1 VNSEPVLSAGNP
13 ATVSIAAV
21 GSASN
26 QSRRRN
32 APGLSLPT
40 HAPAVVV
47 AAWRRRRPITH
58 SALAS
63 IAAARWLTIGVL
75 LLLSLVDPAPGPT
88 GLPDW
93 TLMLFFAAYN
103 LLVDLAR
110 ASRGWLR
117 PSPSTVFLDLLV
129 AGGLYLLAARPD
141 GPLSTLLFLTAVSAA
156 ATLSRGGVVLFTI
169 VAMTVIGV
177 AEVNARPALPFAL
190 AVSLAGGQML
200 QLALV
205 AFGTALL
212 MRRLAFQHVAARQA
226 RHEAEHFAEL
236 DRLRANFV
244 AAISHD
250 LQTPLTAVRAGLGML
265 ETSASDRLH
274 DDEAHLLAN
283 ARRNTERLGLQI
295 NDLLSLNQLEAGI
308 FSVDPAPLDLRS
320 VVASVVAVVHPLAT
334 QKGQELQVDVDRPL
348 MVAGDRRRLDHALL
362 NIVVNAHRHTPRGTR
377 IAITGRHT
385 PRGVLLQVA
394 DDGPGIPSHARDRVF
409 QRFYRLDDGSSRSG
423 LGLTIAKAAIER
435 HGGQIWIE
443 AAGPGTTLAILLPA
457 LGEPERTCL

>member
-1 VNSEPVLSAGNP
+1 VF
-13 ATVSIAAV
+13 
-21 GSASN
+21 
-26 QSRRRN
+26 
-32 APGLSLPT
+32 
-40 HAPAVVV
+40 
-47 AAWRRRRPITH
+47 RRRPIAQ

-75 LLLSLVDPAPGPT
+75 LLLSLIDTAPGPT

-93 TLMLFFAAYN
+93 TLVLVFATYN

-117 PSPSTVFLDLLV
+117 PSASTVFLDLLM

-141 GPLSTLLFLTAVSAA
+141 GPLYTLLFLAAVSAA

-169 VAMTVIGV
+169 IAMTVIGV
-177 AEVNARPALPFAL
+177 AEVNARPALPLAL
-190 AVSLAGGQML
+190 AVSMAGGQML

-205 AFGTALL
+205 ALGTALL

-236 DRLRANFV
+236 DRLRANFI

-265 ETSASDRLH
+265 ETSASHRLH

-295 NDLLSLNQLEAGI
+295 NDLLSLNQLEAGTFAI
-308 FSVDPAPLDLRS
+308 DPTPLDLRS
-320 VVASVVAVVHPLAT
+320 VVASVVAVVYPLVS

-348 MVAGDRRRLDHALL
+348 LVAGDRRRLDHALL
-362 NIVVNAHRHTPRGTR
+362 NIVVNAHRHTPSGTR

-385 PRGVLLQVA
+385 PRGVLLRVK
-394 DDGPGIPSHARDRVF
+394 DDGPGIPPHARDRVF
-409 QRFYRLDDGSSRSG
+409 ERFFRLDDGSSGSG
-423 LGLTIAKAAIER
+423 LGLTIARAAIER
-435 HGGQIWIE
+435 HGGQIWVE
-443 AAGPGTTLAILLPA
+443 EAGPGTTLAILLPA
-457 LGEPERTCL
+457 LVAPERSCP